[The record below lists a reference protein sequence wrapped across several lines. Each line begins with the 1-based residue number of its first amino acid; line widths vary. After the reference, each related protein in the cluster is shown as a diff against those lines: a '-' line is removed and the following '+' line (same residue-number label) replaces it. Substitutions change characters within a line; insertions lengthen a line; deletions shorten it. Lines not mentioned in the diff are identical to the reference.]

1 MAKKK
6 APVKV
11 KKAPVK
17 KAVKNIRAGD
27 MSAHSAQTAL
37 LANKMLAAKKVV
49 NKNKGVSPAEL
60 AYNIAKS
67 QVASEKD
74 TPASIFEETSA
85 RITEHLD
92 SKNQRVNIGYKQT
105 VSYNDDPTKITLM
118 PYCMTY
124 VNFMDI
130 VHDNAGIHDKVSSS
144 VGLYRAREVMKTF
157 LEEED
162 IGVFLFTPNSLANK
176 IGDIQKKMNDIR
188 WQKSFDTVTREEMD
202 ILRKRVENIP
212 GHISVVVDIQRQYN
226 CLELGVHRVDVG
238 LWDVLCKEQPSFLL
252 NQLEKPISEMKPD
265 RNLVDVCYTRHYTP
279 DQMRRLAAR
288 FDR

>member
-118 PYCMTY
+118 PYCLTY
-124 VNFMDI
+124 VTLNDI
-130 VHDNAGIHDKVSSS
+130 IYDNAGIYDNKSSS
-144 VGLYRAREVMKTF
+144 VVLCRAAKVMKTF
-157 LEEED
+157 LENSEED
-162 IGVFLFTPNSLANK
+162 SEVCGTVFFDARNMIQK
-176 IGDIQKKMNDIR
+176 IEDIQEKMDDIR
-188 WQKSFDTVTREEMD
+188 WEKSFDDTTREEME
-202 ILRKRVENIP
+202 ILKERVERIPLHILVIIERQHNI
-212 GHISVVVDIQRQYN
+212 HA
-226 CLELGVHRVDVG
+226 HRVDVG
-238 LWDVLCKEQPSFLL
+238 LWDALCKEQTSVLL
-252 NQLEKPISEMKPD
+252 NRLEKPISEMKLD
-265 RNLVDVCYTRHYTP
+265 RSLVDVAYRPH
-279 DQMRRLAAR
+279 
-288 FDR
+288 

>member
-6 APVKV
+6 TPVKKTPV

-92 SKNQRVNIGYKQT
+92 SKNQRVDIGYKQT
-105 VSYNDDPTKITLM
+105 QQYDGDPAQITLM
-118 PYCMTY
+118 PYCLTY
-124 VNFMDI
+124 VSLRDI
-130 VHDNAGIHDKVSSS
+130 IYDNAGIYDNKSSS
-144 VGLYRAREVMKTF
+144 VVLCRAAKVMKAF
-157 LEEED
+157 LENSEED
-162 IGVFLFTPNSLANK
+162 SEVCGTVFFDARNMIQK
-176 IGDIQKKMNDIR
+176 IEDIQEKMDDIR
-188 WQKSFDTVTREEMD
+188 WEKSFDDTTREEME
-202 ILRKRVENIP
+202 ILKERVERIPLHILVIIERQHNI
-212 GHISVVVDIQRQYN
+212 HA
-226 CLELGVHRVDVG
+226 HRVDVG
-238 LWDVLCKEQPSFLL
+238 LWDALCKEQTSVLL
-252 NQLEKPISEMKPD
+252 NRLEKPISEMKLD
-265 RNLVDVCYTRHYTP
+265 RSLVDVAYRPH
-279 DQMRRLAAR
+279 
-288 FDR
+288 